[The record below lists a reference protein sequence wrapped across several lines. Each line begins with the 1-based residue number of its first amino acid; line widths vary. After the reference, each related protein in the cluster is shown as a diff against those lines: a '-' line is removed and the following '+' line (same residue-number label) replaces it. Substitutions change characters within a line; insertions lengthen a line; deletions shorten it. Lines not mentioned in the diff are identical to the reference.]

1 MPLNSLSGLVTNPE
15 TLRLILESHP
25 EADRLALVKEKNEL
39 GETVLHLAAKNPES
53 LDLILT
59 LLPEVDRLVA
69 LTAKDNQGDTVLH
82 LAESLDRIIARLP
95 EADRLAAATTKN
107 SWGQTLLHWAAG
119 NPASVG
125 LILALLPEADRLVA
139 VTTKDGQ
146 DEMALHLAANCPES
160 LRQLLALL
168 PEADR
173 LVAMTTRDGQGQTG
187 LHCAV
192 NHRESLRLLLEVYP
206 EADRLAAVTEKNNQ
220 GQTALDSVANN
231 PEFLRLLFA
240 LIPGADRLLD
250 LLPEAKRLAAVT
262 TKDEQGHTVLHY
274 AADSSES
281 LRRLFDLLLEADRLA
296 AVTTKN
302 SLGETVLHWAAKN
315 PESLHLLLDLYPDTD
330 RLAAVTEKNKRGE
343 TTVHLAINNLESL
356 RCLFDLLPEANRLA
370 AVTAKDNQ
378 GWAALHLAINYP
390 DSLLLL
396 LALLPQAYRLAAV
409 TTKDNQGQTVL
420 HWAAKKPEFLRSL
433 LDLLPEAN
441 RLAAVTTKDN
451 RDQTVLHLVANN
463 PITLSALL
471 RVFPALDQE
480 ELSDDLLTRFSDSD
494 NLLSLS
500 SEEPPMPIGV
510 LALNIAY
517 TLNKVRAEYG
527 EQQKLTDSYAGDND
541 RINKSEE
548 RYQAVLGQ
556 YEQQFIG
563 SHEASLEKV
572 EQNLKRDLLHCIR
585 DNTQNHPKDSAA
597 HQELLNLLTK
607 ENIERLA
614 ANSDV
619 NLAQKARDLLTSND
633 DIYHIAWRAYD
644 ARTQIA
650 GWDNLFV
657 APTEPTQ
664 HKDVHGGDNGNIS
677 LQEASQETRKRAA
690 MYYLTAADDST
701 NELKDSKTDRLNAFF
716 SSVAECRRAHNTG
729 EAGDAHNTLGDNP
742 SCYPGT
748 ITRLSYSILSH
759 PLFKEE
765 SNPEELVRLKVQA
778 MAENTLRTFL
788 SSGRSA
794 EEKAKIYAAVLMLGI
809 NNIQEVLFTPRA
821 QLKQLSIVGDEF
833 DLNELTQYRALFL
846 NAMDIGEV
854 LLEVTKYLGDKNIN
868 VSASLCNFYVIKALL
883 DLGGLHLSLT
893 HEDRLQLGFT
903 PTQPQEGAAAAASG
917 EVRIEEEQFPEPP
930 PVEKIM
936 GCFAYQRAD
945 VQRNQEEKNKILYE
959 QHYQPLLFR
968 AFFLALQKYIPALTS
983 AEIGR
988 FILNEF
994 ASPKPSDKTTLNALF
1009 HNPSERVE
1017 TIFSKYNES
1026 NPPPAAL
1033 TQGLFAKTLVVR
1045 AMNQVIEKH
1054 GLDVQ
1059 EESIYSSRM
1068 QSCGG

>member
-1 MPLNSLSGLVTNPE
+1 MPLNPLYQFATNPE
-15 TLRLILESHP
+15 SLHLTLESYPKAGLLAAAKEKNELGQTVLHCAAGNQESLRLLLDLYP
-25 EADRLALVKEKNEL
+25 EEDRLAAVKEKNEL
-39 GETVLHLAAKNPES
+39 GQTVLHLAAGNPESLRLLLDLYPEEDRLVAVKQKNEWGQTVLHEAANNSDSLILLLDLYPEAEQLAAVAEKDNQGDAVLHLAANNPESLGLLLELYPDPERWGAVLAKNNQDETVLNLAAKNPES
-53 LDLILT
+53 LILLFD
-59 LLPEVDRLVA
+59 LLPE
-69 LTAKDNQGDTVLH
+69 
-82 LAESLDRIIARLP
+82 
-95 EADRLAAATTKN
+95 
-107 SWGQTLLHWAAG
+107 
-119 NPASVG
+119 
-125 LILALLPEADRLVA
+125 
-139 VTTKDGQ
+139 
-146 DEMALHLAANCPES
+146 
-160 LRQLLALL
+160 
-168 PEADR
+168 
-173 LVAMTTRDGQGQTG
+173 
-187 LHCAV
+187 
-192 NHRESLRLLLEVYP
+192 
-206 EADRLAAVTEKNNQ
+206 
-220 GQTALDSVANN
+220 
-231 PEFLRLLFA
+231 
-240 LIPGADRLLD
+240 ADRLLD
-250 LLPEAKRLAAVT
+250 LLPEADRLAAVTIQDNQGETVLHWAVYNPESLRRLLALLPEPGRLAAVTTKNYRDQTVLHWAAANNPESLRLLLTPLPKTDRLAAMTEKNNQGETAVHFAINNPESLRCLLDLLPEADRLAAVT
-262 TKDEQGHTVLHY
+262 TKDNQGWAVLYWAFGNQESLRLLLALLPRADRLAAVTTTNAWGQTVLHW
-274 AADSSES
+274 ATKNPEF
-281 LRRLFDLLLEADRLA
+281 LRILLAPLPEADRLA

-302 SLGETVLHWAAKN
+302 NH
-315 PESLHLLLDLYPDTD
+315 
-330 RLAAVTEKNKRGE
+330 
-343 TTVHLAINNLESL
+343 
-356 RCLFDLLPEANRLA
+356 
-370 AVTAKDNQ
+370 
-378 GWAALHLAINYP
+378 
-390 DSLLLL
+390 
-396 LALLPQAYRLAAV
+396 
-409 TTKDNQGQTVL
+409 GQTVL
-420 HWAAKKPEFLRSL
+420 YFA
-433 LDLLPEAN
+433 
-441 RLAAVTTKDN
+441 
-451 RDQTVLHLVANN
+451 ANN
-463 PITLSALL
+463 PATLSALL

-1033 TQGLFAKTLVVR
+1033 TQGLFAKILVVR